1 MARLTP
7 CKVTIPLDEEL
18 GLQPTTS
25 SNTSADEEARLGDL
39 CVKIKKQSYMHKL
52 AGYHYESRYFLVGFL
67 PSISLTLACAIIAFF
82 TETQS
87 RLIGLLATLAVFSQA
102 LTKHLNQKN
111 NQSKVHHYAA
121 NAMHKISED
130 VTRLQVSIQ
139 PLCNDSV
146 GIDRSLLFL
155 ERKKSIQDRFEQAR
169 DGIDS
174 NIPVEITA
182 AFGLLESK
190 LVHIQSADQTNQ
202 EYARFQ
208 IGYELLFN
216 VFCNTWMWQLKLPS
230 SRWAVRQV
238 LREMKSMGHI
248 EDDTLLNPV
257 IKVTPTLRED
267 EATMLAHFD
276 QIEKNNSNSSII
288 QTGNTHLS
296 GPRSNSG
303 LSVIEENTNSL
314 PIRGNRQPSKSSDS
328 DAGLSVLL
336 SDLLRDETSTMKNE
350 LPENLPVIH
359 PSRKFSH
366 DPGSEEVVSTPVSI
380 SKKGNVSNKMYDDP
394 VVTAIVTAVQT
405 VTSVKSNNYD
415 TDGDD
420 DDAILDEILASNN
433 EKSASISESI
443 SVESAKSTGE
453 DESPLVKRLTEI
465 INASK
470 NWAHVTGVE
479 SITGRKTPPRPG
491 LSPKKANFSEND
503 GSLASFNRKDNPSTP
518 EPSPNAHQG
527 PNPKGEQNSSQSN
540 IFRRTT
546 PTRPPRAPAPTTLRK
561 KASED
566 EWRDLQD
573 SNLPNNPEKR
583 LPSPS
588 AKNIFD
594 GEGKIASATT
604 PTSVFLP
611 DHESC
616 SMSEISVSRSL
627 DKSLDFPNAPLE
639 SDGNKDVDSQSSKI
653 YSRSLEAKLDSLVDY
668 PEEETSV
675 LRKLSA
681 IIDTPTE
688 KDMVFTRQGSNS
700 SGCVSSAASFRKSD
714 DEPSFIDEEISK
726 DRTTPKVLHKV
737 QQLGNDDIQLQTTA
751 TENPGNKTLTAPL
764 KEDIPLTAD
773 PRPSQVQSKNSPH
786 SSINGHIDVKS
797 RTSFVSSLEC
807 PSSYDALDE
816 EKASK
821 LVTNLSSFPSTNNNK
836 SDASSLSS
844 AVGVLSPIV
853 ARARNI
859 VLANLGLRRQINPEG
874 EKYNELNSISPESE
888 QSI

>member
-1 MARLTP
+1 MARLTS
-7 CKVTIPLDEEL
+7 CKVAIPLDEEL

-39 CVKIKKQSYMHKL
+39 SVKIKKHSYMHKL
-52 AGYHYESRYFLVGFL
+52 AGYHYESRYFLAGFL
-67 PSISLTLACAIIAFF
+67 PSISLTLSCAIIAFF

-87 RLIGLLATLAVFSQA
+87 RLVGLLATLAVFSQA
-102 LTKHLNQKN
+102 LTKHLNQKH
-111 NQSKVHHYAA
+111 NQAKVHHYAA
-121 NAMHKISED
+121 NAMQKISED

-190 LVHIQSADQTNQ
+190 LVQIQFADQTNQ
-202 EYARFQ
+202 ECTRFK

-248 EDDTLLNPV
+248 GDEIFLDPV

-267 EATMLAHFD
+267 EAIMLAHMD
-276 QIEKNNSNSSII
+276 QIEKNNSKSSII
-288 QTGNTHLS
+288 QTGNILLS
-296 GPRSNSG
+296 GPRSNSS
-303 LSVIEENTNSL
+303 LSVIEENTDS
-314 PIRGNRQPSKSSDS
+314 PPMVRNRQPSKSTDS
-328 DAGLSVLL
+328 DAGLSGLL

-350 LPENLPVIH
+350 LPENLPEIH
-359 PSRKFSH
+359 PSRNFSL
-366 DPGSEEVVSTPVSI
+366 DPGSEEVFSTPVSI
-380 SKKGNVSNKMYDDP
+380 SKKGIFSNKMYDDP

-405 VTSVKSNNYD
+405 VTSVKSNDYD
-415 TDGDD
+415 TDGNN
-420 DDAILDEILASNN
+420 DDAILDEILVSNN
-433 EKSASISESI
+433 EKGASISESI
-443 SVESAKSTGE
+443 SVESTKSTGE

-465 INASK
+465 IKVSK
-470 NWAHVTGVE
+470 NRAHVAGVE
-479 SITGRKTPPRPG
+479 SIIGRRTPLRPG
-491 LSPKKANFSEND
+491 LSPKKANFSENNA
-503 GSLASFNRKDNPSTP
+503 SPASFDKKDNSPTP
-518 EPSPNAHQG
+518 EPFPIVHQEQ
-527 PNPKGEQNSSQSN
+527 NPIGEQNLSNSN

-546 PTRPPRAPAPTTLRK
+546 PTRPPRAPAPTILRK
-561 KASED
+561 KISED

-573 SNLPNNPEKR
+573 GTLPNNSDR
-583 LPSPS
+583 RHPSPRD
-588 AKNIFD
+588 KNTFD
-594 GEGKIASATT
+594 SEGKIASATT

-627 DKSLDFPNAPLE
+627 DKSLDFSNAPLE

-653 YSRSLEAKLDSLVDY
+653 YSRSLEAKLDSLVDS
-668 PEEETSV
+668 PEEEMSV

-681 IIDTPTE
+681 IIDTPKE

-700 SGCVSSAASFRKSD
+700 SGCVSSAASFRTGD
-714 DEPSFIDEEISK
+714 DEPSHIDEKISK
-726 DRTTPKVLHKV
+726 DRTMPKVLQKV
-737 QQLGNDDIQLQTTA
+737 QKLGTSDSPLQTTA
-751 TENPGNKTLTAPL
+751 TEIPGNKTFSAPL
-764 KEDIPLTAD
+764 KEDTLLTAD
-773 PRPSQVQSKNSPH
+773 PRPSQVQSKNSPR
-786 SSINGHIDVKS
+786 SSMNGHIDVKS
-797 RTSFVSSLEC
+797 GTSFVSSLEC

-816 EKASK
+816 ENASK
-821 LVTNLSSFPSTNNNK
+821 LVTTLSSFPNTNKNK

-859 VLANLGLRRQINPEG
+859 VLANLRLRRQINPEG